1 MFQRWTPFSDFAFD
15 CKSEIR
21 ILNLNPDFPIE
32 RTQSGSDYK
41 EIKAI
46 KQYFLVIYVYCAVQ
60 RGWEYYKQNGL
71 LKDEQI
77 KHGQK
82 SLFNVSL
89 QRQFTA

>member
-1 MFQRWTPFSDFAFD
+1 M
-15 CKSEIR
+15 
-21 ILNLNPDFPIE
+21 
-32 RTQSGSDYK
+32 
-41 EIKAI
+41 KAI
-46 KQYFLVIYVYCAVQ
+46 KQYFPVIYVYCAVQ
-60 RGWEYYKQNGL
+60 RGWEYYKQNGP